1 MFARHHIYI
10 LNSAIVVQCVCVC
23 VLCVCSFVYIHVC
36 AMYTG
41 KERLDVFEAKI
52 EESEKAGSIYRE
64 LEGCGCP
71 VVVVQLQSTGCTS
84 QVSLVQ
90 FSAAASLFTFL
101 YFNLKNI

>member
-64 LEGCGCP
+64 LEGWWLSGCRSAVTEHWLHKPGVLGSIFCGCQP
-71 VVVVQLQSTGCTS
+71 
-84 QVSLVQ
+84 
-90 FSAAASLFTFL
+90 FHFPLF
-101 YFNLKNI
+101 